1 MPLPRPFL
9 TAFHGPGPGKH
20 GAWLFAAFFG
30 GGGSPCGPG
39 GGGGGAR
46 SALKEREAGAKGPRP
61 ALFCLAGPGGGRPP
75 GPPNA
80 AAPPGSLGSCRPF
93 DLSVISRPI
102 SCLQTKRAASKKR
115 RASASCRKSK
125 EAFQLVFPRFFQ
137 KRAGVWGQRPQRGP
151 GAEPLAG
158 RGAAPRATPPVTSY
172 DTDPCTGGRSF
183 PR

>member
-1 MPLPRPFL
+1 MCFWRRRKRQR
-9 TAFHGPGPGKH
+9 A
-20 GAWLFAAFFG
+20 
-30 GGGSPCGPG
+30 G

-102 SCLQTKRAASKKR
+102 SCLQTKRAASKER

-125 EAFQLVFPRFFQ
+125 EAFQLVFPRFFKSGREFGGGAPGGAWGGAPQ
-137 KRAGVWGQRPQRGP
+137 PPCHYRLRYRSIYWRALLSQVKCARIPRVIRLRQ
-151 GAEPLAG
+151 EAG
-158 RGAAPRATPPVTSY
+158 
-172 DTDPCTGGRSF
+172 
-183 PR
+183 